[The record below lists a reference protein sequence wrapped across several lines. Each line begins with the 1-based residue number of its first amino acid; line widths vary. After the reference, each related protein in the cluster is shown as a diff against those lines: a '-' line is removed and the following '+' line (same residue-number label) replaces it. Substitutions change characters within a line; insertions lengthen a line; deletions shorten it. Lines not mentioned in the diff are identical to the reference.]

1 MSAHPPSGPVDPQRA
16 AANRRIGVFIA
27 VFALL
32 LAGSIALVLREEKR
46 RGILIQPTP
55 SPEAPDVP
63 AAPPARATP
72 SPSPAA
78 PARPAA
84 PALPASPAL
93 QESDRMED
101 AMAAFRLAGEHLNA
115 GRFDQAEEQALAAL
129 RAYPRMAAAQRI
141 LGLVYLQQGRMD
153 RAISVLETSLRT
165 EPFHPEALTNLA
177 FAYLQ
182 AGNPGLALEL
192 IETCRRLHPDYKPA
206 LLQHGLMLLADPGS
220 TEAVGVLREAVD
232 AFPGLPGP
240 RNNLAV
246 ALARAGDREG
256 AREQLTAILDLDP
269 GNFSALFNLGALHAA
284 ETNAPAAIPWLRR
297 AMQQTNPSEFR
308 RYLNDPD
315 LAPIRESPE
324 FEAFLL
330 ELDPVLPAPPPPPG
344 LGP

>member
-1 MSAHPPSGPVDPQRA
+1 
-16 AANRRIGVFIA
+16 
-27 VFALL
+27 
-32 LAGSIALVLREEKR
+32 
-46 RGILIQPTP
+46 
-55 SPEAPDVP
+55 
-63 AAPPARATP
+63 
-72 SPSPAA
+72 
-78 PARPAA
+78 
-84 PALPASPAL
+84 
-93 QESDRMED
+93 MED

-206 LLQHGLMLLADPGS
+206 LLQHGLMLLADPDS

-269 GNFSALFNLGALHAA
+269 ANFSALFNLGALHAA

-315 LAPIRESPE
+315 LAPSANPPSSKPSCWNSIPS
-324 FEAFLL
+324 F
-330 ELDPVLPAPPPPPG
+330 PPPRPRRPPRPVIPPANSAQSPVFPDFPWHG
-344 LGP
+344 KPRGIFSMAWKIRISASLFPPRHPAYGAGFPIQTARLVAGSDKSPPSDHR